1 MIPICIAILVIF
13 GTICLCRK
21 MWNNSK
27 KDNSKKK
34 KTTKNASK
42 KK

>member
-1 MIPICIAILVIF
+1 MIPICIAILVVF
-13 GTICLCRK
+13 STICLCRK

-34 KTTKNASK
+34 TKKNASK